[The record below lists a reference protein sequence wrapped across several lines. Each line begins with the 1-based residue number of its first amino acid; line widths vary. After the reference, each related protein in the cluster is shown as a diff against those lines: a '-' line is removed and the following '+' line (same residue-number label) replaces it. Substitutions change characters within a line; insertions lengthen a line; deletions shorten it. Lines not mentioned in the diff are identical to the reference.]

1 MATTVIYYVD
11 QNGNYY
17 INSNNDFYIAKEIYD
32 SAPVASHYLKYR
44 PYIYKDGEFK
54 TYTAYIRQSDG
65 NYLKLIP
72 HVYTEINIAIAGLAV
87 AGVSCVSD
95 KK

>member
-17 INSNNDFYIAKEIYD
+17 INSNNNFYIAREIHD
-32 SAPVASHYLKYR
+32 DAPVASHYLKYR

-54 TYTAYIRQSDG
+54 TYTTYIRQSDG
-65 NYLKLIP
+65 SYLRLVP
-72 HVYTEINIAIAGLAV
+72 YVYTKIEIAIAGIAT
-87 AGVSCVSD
+87 AGISRVSG
-95 KK
+95 K

>member
-17 INSNNDFYIAKEIYD
+17 INSNNDFYIANEIYD
-32 SAPVASHYLKYR
+32 DVPTALHYVKYK

-54 TYTAYIRQSDG
+54 TYTAYIRQLDG
-65 NYLKLIP
+65 SYLRLIP
-72 HVYTEINIAIAGLAV
+72 YVYTKINIAIAGLAV

-95 KK
+95 EK

>member
-32 SAPVASHYLKYR
+32 SAPTTSNYAKYR
-44 PYIYKDGEFK
+44 PYIYRDGQFR
-54 TYTAYIRQSDG
+54 TYTAFIRQPNGS
-65 NYLKLIP
+65 YLKLIP
-72 HVYTEINIAIAGLAV
+72 YVYTQIEVAIAGIAV
-87 AGVSCVSD
+87 AGVSRVSSE
-95 KK
+95 K

>member
-1 MATTVIYYVD
+1 MATTAIYYVD

-17 INSNNDFYIAKEIYD
+17 IDSNNNFYIAREI
-32 SAPVASHYLKYR
+32 KYK

-65 NYLKLIP
+65 SYLKLIP
-72 HVYTEINIAIAGLAV
+72 YVYTN
-87 AGVSCVSD
+87 
-95 KK
+95 